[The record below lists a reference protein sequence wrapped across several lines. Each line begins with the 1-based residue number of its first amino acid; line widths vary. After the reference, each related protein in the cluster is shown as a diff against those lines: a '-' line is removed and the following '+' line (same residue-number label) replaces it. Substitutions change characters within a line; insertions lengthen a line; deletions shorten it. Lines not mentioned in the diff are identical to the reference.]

1 MYTTSI
7 YVENNLFPIK
17 KKYETFVI
25 GKHISHLIDI
35 SNIKDSK

>member
-17 KKYETFVI
+17 KNETFVI